1 MKSSLTQLVALSA
14 IGLLSAGCASTSRL
28 SSPPSAEA
36 MPISP
41 RVRPLNEK
49 ETIRWSH
56 LDPVQD
62 SVPGMSVERA
72 YTEVLKKRK
81 GQAVVVA
88 VIDSGIDLQHEDL
101 SSLLWVNTGE
111 IAGDGLDN
119 DQNGYV
125 DDVHG
130 YNFLGESYHEQLEFT
145 RIIAKKLG
153 DASLQEKAKT
163 LLDSQVD
170 EAKAG
175 LTQYAQIEKLVSLA
189 HQNLQKK
196 LGKEFYTLEDLQR
209 YTPENEQE
217 TQFVGILSQVMGMG
231 QDIPSTLTE
240 LKAGIA
246 YFQTQMDYNLNLD
259 FDGRKPVGDNPYDL
273 TNLGYGNGNPNNQ
286 LEEESHGTHVAGIL
300 GADRTNKKGG
310 KGIAEQVKIMS
321 LRAVPDG
328 DEYDKDIALAIR
340 YAVDQGAKVINAS
353 FGKKL
358 SPNASWV
365 QEALAYAAA
374 KDVLFVHA
382 AGNDG
387 VDLDNPENSNF
398 PNDQYS
404 QKGGNLDNYI
414 SVGALTA
421 SYGPGM
427 IASFSNY
434 GKKGVDIFAPGDAIY
449 STLPLSNYGLE
460 SGTSMAAP
468 AVAGLAAVI
477 RSLHPQL
484 TAVEVKRIIL
494 DSGLPVPVKVLVG
507 DQEMSL
513 TELCVSG
520 KIANLYTALLLSDK
534 VAAGKK

>member
-1 MKSSLTQLVALSA
+1 MKFPITQFFALSA
-14 IGLLSAGCASTSRL
+14 IGLLTASCASTAL
-28 SSPPSAEA
+28 LSPPSAET
-36 MPISP
+36 MPVSP
-41 RVRPLNEK
+41 RVRALSEK
-49 ETIRWSH
+49 EVQRWGH

-62 SVPGMSVERA
+62 TVPGMSVERA
-72 YTEVLKKRK
+72 YTEVVKKRK
-81 GQAVVVA
+81 GQEVVVA

-101 SSLLWVNTGE
+101 ASLLWVNARE

-130 YNFLGESYHEQLEFT
+130 YNFLGESYHEQWEYT

-153 DASLQEKAKT
+153 DTSLQQKAQA
-163 LLDSQVD
+163 LLDSQVA
-170 EAKAG
+170 EAQAG
-175 LTQYAQIEKLVSLA
+175 LTQYEQIEKLVTLA

-217 TQFVGILSQVMGMG
+217 AQLVGLLSQVIGMG
-231 QDIPSTLTE
+231 QDIPSALEE
-240 LKAGIA
+240 LKSGIA
-246 YFQTQMDYNLNLD
+246 YFKSQMEYKLNLA

-273 TNLGYGNGNPNNQ
+273 NDLGYGNGNPGIQ
-286 LEEESHGTHVAGIL
+286 DQEESHGTHVAGIL
-300 GADRTNKKGG
+300 GANRANKKGG
-310 KGIAEQVKIMS
+310 KGIAQQVKIMS

-365 QEALAYAAA
+365 YEALAYAAA

-404 QKGGNLDNYI
+404 SLDNYI

-421 SYGPGM
+421 GYGPTM
-427 IASFSNY
+427 VASFSNY

-477 RSLHPQL
+477 RSLYPQL
-484 TAVEVKRIIL
+484 TAVQVKRIIL
-494 DSGLPVPVKVLVG
+494 DSGLSVPVNVLVG
-507 DQEMSL
+507 DQEFSL
-513 TELCVSG
+513 SDLCVSG
-520 KIANLYTALLLSDK
+520 KIANLYTALLLSEK
-534 VAAGKK
+534 IATGN

>member
-1 MKSSLTQLVALSA
+1 MKSFLSHLIVLSA
-14 IGLLSAGCASTSRL
+14 IGLLTVGCASTSRL
-28 SSPPSAEA
+28 SPPSAEA
-36 MPISP
+36 MPLSP
-41 RVRPLNEK
+41 RIRPLNEK
-49 ETIRWSH
+49 EVVHWGH

-62 SVPGMSVERA
+62 SVPGMSVQRA
-72 YTEVLKKRK
+72 YKELLKNRK
-81 GQAVVVA
+81 GQSVVVA
-88 VIDSGIDLQHEDL
+88 VIDSGIDLKHEDL
-101 SSLLWVNTGE
+101 ASRLWMNTGE

-145 RIIAKKLG
+145 RIITKKLG
-153 DASLQEKAKT
+153 DTSLQEKAQA
-163 LLDSQVD
+163 LLDRQVA
-170 EAKAG
+170 EAKEG
-175 LTQYAQIEKLVSLA
+175 LTQYVQIEKLVSLA

-209 YTPENEQE
+209 YSPENEQE
-217 TQFVGILSQVMGMG
+217 TQFMGILSQVIGMG
-231 QDIPSTLTE
+231 QDIPSVLKE
-240 LKAGIA
+240 LKAGIN
-246 YFQTQMDYNLNLD
+246 YFKSQMDYNLNLD
-259 FDGRKPVGDNPYDL
+259 FDGRKAVGDDPYDL

-286 LEEESHGTHVAGIL
+286 LEEESHGTHVAGII
-300 GADRTNKKGG
+300 GASRTNKKGG
-310 KGIAEQVKIMS
+310 KGIANQVEIMS

-365 QEALAYAAA
+365 QEALEYAAT

-387 VDLDNPENSNF
+387 VDLDSPENSNF
-398 PNDQYS
+398 PNDQFS
-404 QKGGNLDNYI
+404 QGASHLDNYI
-414 SVGALTA
+414 SVGALTP
-421 SYGPGM
+421 SYGPNM

-434 GKKGVDIFAPGDAIY
+434 GKKSVDIFAPGAEIY

-477 RSLHPQL
+477 RSRHPQL
-484 TAVEVKRIIL
+484 TAVQVKRIIL
-494 DSGLPVPVKVLVG
+494 DSGLSVPLKVLVG
-507 DQEMSL
+507 DQEFSL
-513 TELCVSG
+513 AELCVSG
-520 KIANLYTALLLSDK
+520 KIANLYTALLLSEK
-534 VAAGKK
+534 VAAGK

>member
-14 IGLLSAGCASTSRL
+14 IGLLSAGCATTSRL

-49 ETIRWSH
+49 EIVRWSH

-72 YTEVLKKRK
+72 YKEVLKNRK

-130 YNFLGESYHEQLEFT
+130 YNFLGASYHEQLEFT
-145 RIIAKKLG
+145 RIVAKKLG
-153 DASLQEKAKT
+153 GADLQQKAKT

-170 EAKAG
+170 EAKAS

-196 LGKEFYTLEDLQR
+196 LGKEFYTLKDLER

-217 TQFVGILSQVMGMG
+217 TQFIELLSQVMGMG
-231 QDIPSTLTE
+231 QDIPSTLME
-240 LKAGIA
+240 LKAGID
-246 YFQTQMDYNLNLD
+246 YFQTQMDFNLNLD
-259 FDGRKPVGDNPYDL
+259 FDGRKSVGDNPYDL

-374 KDVLFVHA
+374 KDVLFIHA

-421 SYGPGM
+421 SYGPDM

-449 STLPLSNYGLE
+449 STLPVSNYGLE

-484 TAVEVKRIIL
+484 TAVQVKRIIL

-507 DQEMSL
+507 DQELSL
-513 TELCVSG
+513 AELCVSG

-534 VAAGKK
+534 VAAEKK